1 MDGDETWVGDMGSE
15 WGGGEIA
22 IHFKKLKK
30 EDRGSETK
38 QKGWMR
44 EWERWTLAHK
54 YSHCEGFN
62 CLNINFISQLLHK
75 QIQICFTK

>member
-30 EDRGSETK
+30 EDRGSETR

-44 EWERWTLAHK
+44 EWEMDA
-54 YSHCEGFN
+54 S
-62 CLNINFISQLLHK
+62 S
-75 QIQICFTK
+75 